1 MRGMAEVPVLSPL
14 RNSSRPESW
23 FHRVA
28 GNLQE
33 LGRRRTALA
42 APLTPDPLHF
52 CAIDLSARTGNAQA
66 LSAVFHV
73 AVCCLALTVLAST
86 PNGRRIVHQIES
98 GQVRELLQYSP
109 PVDTSTTG
117 QPSLGRD
124 GGGGENDPRPA
135 RLGNLAPGSSM
146 PLAPPRL
153 VENRDSQL
161 PAPPAVFDSKAPT
174 DVPTITN
181 LGLPWM
187 DADTHS
193 AGPGSRHGFGTGK
206 NGGMGDGD
214 GDGAG
219 EGEDG
224 GPYANIVSQAMC
236 SYCPNPEYTD
246 EARKGKLQGGVTVQV
261 LIGADGTA
269 QRIRIVKGL
278 GMGLDE
284 RTIETVRRWRFVPA
298 RDAHHRGVPVWV
310 TIETVFRLF

>member
-1 MRGMAEVPVLSPL
+1 MLSPL

-23 FHRVA
+23 FRRVA

-33 LGRRRTALA
+33 LGARKTVVA
-42 APLTPDPLHF
+42 APLTPGPLHF
-52 CAIDLSARTGNAQA
+52 CSIDLSACKGNAQA

-73 AVCCLALTVLAST
+73 AVCCLALTLLAST
-86 PNGRRIVHQIES
+86 PDGKRFVRQIELGPS
-98 GQVRELLQYSP
+98 RPILPYLR
-109 PVDTSTTG
+109 PVDSSATG
-117 QPSLGRD
+117 QPGLGRD

-161 PAPPAVFDSKAPT
+161 PVPPAVFDPNAPT
-174 DVPTITN
+174 NVPTVTN

-187 DADTHS
+187 DSDTHS
-193 AGPGSRHGFGTGK
+193 AGPGSNHGFGSGK

-224 GPYANIVSQAMC
+224 GPYANVVSQAMC
-236 SYCPNPEYTD
+236 SYCPNPEYTE

-269 QRIRIVKGL
+269 KRIRIVKGL
-278 GMGLDE
+278 GMELDE
-284 RTIETVRRWRFVPA
+284 RTIETIRRWRFVPA